1 MTKTKKIICIA
12 LALLMIAGAIVFAVY
27 NKVGKNYNYAK
38 IKDYSK
44 YITIGDVMGL
54 TFEADDCEIAPVT
67 DEDVQQQVAANL
79 RAVMTDDDKNVT
91 DTNAVIGTYDE
102 VYVNF
107 YGSYVDEGNVTH
119 IFVAGSRMDKEN
131 PVALYVES
139 GAASEYFANSLKGK
153 SPNPGAYTLKA
164 TDPDDEN
171 DVIDADDIVYINYTW
186 VRYLYATD
194 DNGNRVQD
202 ENGKDT
208 VDVESKQTNSTVDAN
223 TNRVTT
229 ELRLDLA
236 NVPDYFPAT
245 FKDQI
250 VGKKAGSLGT
260 LTFDNVEVDLGG
272 EEGVKQF
279 RYEYTVTVNRV
290 IGTFDA
296 IEIPYTFA
304 ADATDKDLEGNALAG
319 KNVTFHVVIA
329 YFNDVPDLD
338 KTYPVDP
345 SDENSEQISILFSKL
360 KFDETE
366 YYKNK
371 VKDEEQWGKE
381 YENQGK
387 THEDFERYLKKQYVA
402 MVKRQLT
409 DSYDTKRMNAA
420 AKPMWEKIKE
430 QVTEVNAPKRALK
443 LTKKDVTSM
452 FKYVFNNGTFENEA
466 GKTVSYRT
474 QYGSYKKFMAACYTN
489 EDVIKSVG
497 LDTNAGYQKALGEGK
512 SYDECIDAA
521 VTEIVTNKL
530 LMYALSDRIGS
541 AVRVRNSVFEEQR
554 SLMYMYYYYGLSN
567 SVLPDS
573 AIRESIMF
581 DNVMKYIYNHAN
593 VQWESEGA
601 NP

>member
-1 MTKTKKIICIA
+1 MTKTKKIVCIA
-12 LALLMIAGAIVFAVY
+12 LALLMIAGAIFFAVY
-27 NKVGKNYNYAK
+27 NKVGKNYDYAK

-44 YITIGDVMGL
+44 YITIGEVLGL
-54 TFEADDCEIAPVT
+54 TFEADDCEIAAVT
-67 DEDVQQQVAANL
+67 DDDVQGQIASNL
-79 RAVMTDDDKNVT
+79 RALMTDDDKNVT
-91 DTNAVIGTYDE
+91 DVNAVIGTYDE

-153 SPNPGAYTLKA
+153 SPNPDAYTLKA

-186 VRYLYATD
+186 VRYRYLEDGVTK
-194 DNGNRVQD
+194 D
-202 ENGKDT
+202 EST
-208 VDVESKQTNSTVDAN
+208 KQTNSTVDAN

-272 EEGVKQF
+272 EEGVVKF
-279 RYEYTVTVNRV
+279 CYEYTVTVNRV
-290 IGTFDA
+290 IGTFDDA

-319 KNVTFHVVIA
+319 KDVTFHVVIA
-329 YFNDVPDLD
+329 KFNDVPDLD

-345 SDENSEQISILFSKL
+345 SDENSEQINVIKSKL
-360 KFDETE
+360 KFDETS
-366 YYKNK
+366 YYTEN
-371 VKDEEQWGKE
+371 VKTETDWLA
-381 YENQGK
+381 ENEGK
-387 THEDFERYLKKQYVA
+387 THDDYVEYLKGQYVEY
-402 MVKRQLT
+402 VKKQLI
-409 DSYDTKRMNAA
+409 DSYDSKRMNAA
-420 AKPMWEKIKE
+420 AKPMWEKIRE
-430 QVTEVNAPKRALK
+430 QVTAVNAPKRAVK
-443 LTKKDVTSM
+443 LTKKDVESM
-452 FKYVFNNGTFENEA
+452 FKYVFNNGTFENES

-489 EDVIKSVG
+489 DSVIESVG
-497 LDTNAGYQKALGEGK
+497 LDTNAAYKKAVEDGK
-512 SYDECIDAA
+512 SYGECIDAA

-530 LMYALSDRIGS
+530 LMYALYNKFGD
-541 AVRVRNSVFEEQR
+541 AVKVDEAEFESER

-567 SVLPDS
+567 TLLPDS

-581 DNVMKYIYNHAN
+581 DNVMEYIYDNAN

>member
-1 MTKTKKIICIA
+1 MTKTKKIVCIA
-12 LALLMIAGAIVFAVY
+12 LALLMIAGAIFFAVY
-27 NKVGKNYNYAK
+27 NKVGKNYDYAK

-44 YITIGDVMGL
+44 YITIGEVLGL
-54 TFEADDCEIAPVT
+54 TFEADDGEIAAVT
-67 DEDVQQQVAANL
+67 DDDVQGQIASNL
-79 RAVMTDDDKNVT
+79 RALMTDDDKNVT
-91 DTNAVIGTYDE
+91 DATAVIGTYDE

-186 VRYLYATD
+186 VRYRYLEDGVTK
-194 DNGNRVQD
+194 D
-202 ENGKDT
+202 EST
-208 VDVESKQTNSTVDAN
+208 KQTNSTVDAN

-236 NVPDYFPAT
+236 NVPNYFPAT

-260 LTFDNVEVDLGG
+260 LTFDNVEVEVEG
-272 EEGVKQF
+272 EENPVKF
-279 RYEYTVTVNRV
+279 CYEYTVTVNRV
-290 IGTFDA
+290 INTFDVDA

-319 KNVTFHVVIA
+319 KDVTFHVVIA

-338 KTYPVDP
+338 KTYPADP
-345 SDENSEQISILFSKL
+345 SDENSEQINVIKSKL
-360 KFDETE
+360 KFDETS
-366 YYKNK
+366 YYTEN
-371 VKDEEQWGKE
+371 VKTETDWLA
-381 YENQGK
+381 ENEGK
-387 THEDFERYLKKQYVA
+387 THDDYVEYLKGQYVEY
-402 MVKRQLT
+402 VKKQLI
-409 DSYDTKRMNAA
+409 DSYDSKRMNAA
-420 AKPMWEKIKE
+420 AKPMWEKIRE
-430 QVTEVNAPKRALK
+430 QVTAVNAPKRAVK
-443 LTKKDVTSM
+443 LTKKDVESM
-452 FKYVFNNGTFENEA
+452 FKYVFNNGTFENES

-474 QYGSYKKFMAACYTN
+474 QYGSYKKFMAACYAN
-489 EDVIKSVG
+489 DSVIESVG
-497 LDTNAGYQKALGEGK
+497 LDTNAAYKKAVEDGK
-512 SYDECIDAA
+512 SYGECIDAA

-530 LMYALSDRIGS
+530 LMYALYNKFGD
-541 AVRVRNSVFEEQR
+541 AVKVDEAEFESER

-567 SVLPDS
+567 TLLPDS

-581 DNVMKYIYNHAN
+581 DNVMEYIYDNAN
-593 VQWESEGA
+593 VQWESEGE

>member
-12 LALLMIAGAIVFAVY
+12 LALLMIAGAIIFAVY

-79 RAVMTDDDKNVT
+79 RALMTDDDKNVT

-107 YGSYVDEGNVTH
+107 YGSYVDEGSVTH

-131 PVALYVES
+131 PVVLYVES

-194 DNGNRVQD
+194 ENGDRVQD

-319 KNVTFHVVIA
+319 KDVTFHIVIA
-329 YFNDVPDLD
+329 KFNDVPDLD

-345 SDENSEQISILFSKL
+345 SDENSEQINVIRSKL
-360 KFDETE
+360 KFDETS
-366 YYKNK
+366 YYTEN
-371 VKDEEQWGKE
+371 VKTETDWLA
-381 YENQGK
+381 ENEGK
-387 THEDFERYLKKQYVA
+387 THDDYVEYLKGQYVEY
-402 MVKRQLT
+402 VKKQLI
-409 DSYDTKRMNAA
+409 DSYDSKRMNAA
-420 AKPMWEKIKE
+420 AKPMWEKIRE
-430 QVTEVNAPKRALK
+430 QVTAVNAPKRAVK
-443 LTKKDVTSM
+443 LTKKDVESM
-452 FKYVFNNGTFENEA
+452 FKYVFNNGTFENES

-497 LDTNAGYQKALGEGK
+497 LDTNAAYKKAVEDGK
-512 SYDECIDAA
+512 SYGECIDAA

-530 LMYALSDRIGS
+530 LMYALYNKFGD
-541 AVRVRNSVFEEQR
+541 AVKVDEAEFESER

-567 SVLPDS
+567 TVLPDS

-581 DNVMKYIYNHAN
+581 DNVMEYIYDNAN